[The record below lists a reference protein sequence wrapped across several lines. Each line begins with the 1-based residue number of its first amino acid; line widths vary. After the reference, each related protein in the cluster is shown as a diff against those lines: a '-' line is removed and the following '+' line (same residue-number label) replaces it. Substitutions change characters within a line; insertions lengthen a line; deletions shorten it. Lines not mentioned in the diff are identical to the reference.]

1 MWAKPEYCTDLNNPR
16 VRRSFKIKLLFFHSH
31 YNNAGEGE
39 EVGLV
44 QDMGQCVSVMEIQI
58 LLLAD
63 PADWSDINF
72 LCIASN
78 WALNT
83 VWVCVSLFSTNLW
96 VQGCCWRVLA
106 CSDHVFGL
114 YCFSKSEISLS
125 AASYCI
131 FWSIRCHHSFLETK
145 ELMKTTMVDEL
156 REVLKSFYLLKQE
169 CIYSI
174 HTYSVSLKLSSQ
186 LTTV

>member
-1 MWAKPEYCTDLNNPR
+1 
-16 VRRSFKIKLLFFHSH
+16 
-31 YNNAGEGE
+31 
-39 EVGLV
+39 
-44 QDMGQCVSVMEIQI
+44 MGQCVSVREIQI

-96 VQGCCWRVLA
+96 VQGCCWRILA

-125 AASYCI
+125 AASHCI
-131 FWSIRCHHSFLETK
+131 FWSIRWSLRNCDDK
-145 ELMKTTMVDEL
+145 ELMKTTMVDDL
-156 REVLKSFYLLKQE
+156 REVKVLKSFYLLKQE
-169 CIYSI
+169 CISSI
-174 HTYSVSLKLSSQ
+174 HRYSVSLKLSSQ